1 MIDKNIFQLVLFI
14 TELIQ
19 DESTRPKLK
28 YLGNMGYSLIGL
40 SCRPNPAPS
49 RPSPAGCS
57 TSLPPAAV
65 ADGKMPL
72 NRGFLPLTVRVSFTA
87 RAA

>member
-28 YLGNMGYSLIGL
+28 YLGNMGSSLTGL
-40 SCRPNPAPS
+40 SCRPSPAPS
-49 RPSPAGCS
+49 RTSLS
-57 TSLPPAAV
+57 SLPPAAV

-72 NRGFLPLTVRVSFTA
+72 NRGFLDLTVTVSFTA